1 MHNTFAA
8 AQSLSSYL
16 TFVTSWT
23 AATRFLCPLLSPRV
37 CSNSYPLSLRCYL
50 TSSTLFCPQPFPASG
65 SFPMSRLFASGGQSI
80 EVSASASVLP
90 TNRIFRVDF
99 LLVWTP
105 YSPRD
110 SQESSP
116 APQFKTI
123 ISSVLSLLYGP
134 TPHMTIGKTIVL
146 TRQIFVG
153 KVMSLLFNALSTFVL
168 AFLPSS

>member
-65 SFPMSRLFASGGQSI
+65 SFPKSWLFTSGGQILELQHQSFQW
-80 EVSASASVLP
+80 
-90 TNRIFRVDF
+90 IFMTDF

>member
-65 SFPMSRLFASGGQSI
+65 SFPKSWLFASGGQILELQRQSFQW
-80 EVSASASVLP
+80 
-90 TNRIFRVDF
+90 IFMTDF

-153 KVMSLLFNALSTFVL
+153 KVMSLLFNVLSTFVL

>member
-65 SFPMSRLFASGGQSI
+65 SFPKSWLFASGGQILELQRQSFQW
-80 EVSASASVLP
+80 
-90 TNRIFRVDF
+90 IFMTDF